1 MNHQRYRWGTWLLM
15 LGPILLLPLATQDG
29 PSHVWQ
35 ALALNH
41 LAAGDPAWTAVAEPN
56 HLLLSNQLI
65 HRVLQ
70 VLLAVGAT
78 GPLAEKILQL
88 LLALPFAAAV
98 YWATKP
104 EQKHP
109 ELAAW
114 VPVFFFNLLFF
125 KGFYN
130 FIAATGLAL
139 VAIRLIQSR
148 PESPWL
154 HLLWPALYFAHP
166 LGLAFVGLAA
176 LLLYASGIVP
186 TKNNHSQEALKAR
199 FPVLSLAHGAF
210 WVLVFGYTWFASG
223 SSGDAASAP
232 RAVSLLERLARLA
245 LGDVLALRLDN
256 RLLLTCVLT
265 LGIWVA
271 AAVPLRRPHLPRFC
285 WILWCL
291 VFFAAAWAV
300 LGPDHLGEGGF
311 VRQRMAWTATVL
323 VWFVA
328 VVRNELLPPLA
339 KRILSV
345 LPRLA
350 LVLVVWQLA
359 DAYWQN
365 PSARAQ
371 FKLHEADR
379 IAVQKDTLQ
388 PNNYALH
395 THHFP
400 VRAK

>member
-1 MNHQRYRWGTWLLM
+1 MNHQGYRWGAWLM
-15 LGPILLLPLATQDG
+15 LLCPLLLLPLTTQDG

-41 LAAGDPAWTAVAEPN
+41 LAAGDPAWTAIAEPN
-56 HLLLSNQLI
+56 HPLLSNQLI

-70 VLLAVGAT
+70 VLLALGAT
-78 GPLAEKILQL
+78 GPMAEKILQL
-88 LLALPFAAAV
+88 LLALPFAAAI
-98 YWATKP
+98 YWATGRR
-104 EQKHP
+104 QKHP

-130 FIAATGLAL
+130 FIAAAGLAL
-139 VAIRLIQSR
+139 LAFRLLQLR
-148 PESPWL
+148 PSSLWI

-176 LLLYASGIVP
+176 LLLYASGFVQAKP
-186 TKNNHSQEALKAR
+186 TYFQNSAKAR
-199 FPVLSLAHGAF
+199 LPFLSLAHGAF
-210 WVLVFGYTWFASG
+210 WALVFGYTWFASG

-232 RAVSLLERLARLA
+232 RAVPILERLARLA
-245 LGDVLALRLDN
+245 LGDVLALRLDL

-265 LGIWVA
+265 LAVGVA
-271 AAVPLRRPHLPRFC
+271 AAVPLRLPHFRRFS
-285 WILWCL
+285 WILWCM
-291 VFFAAAWAV
+291 VFFAAAWAI

-323 VWFVA
+323 VWSVA
-328 VVRNELLPPLA
+328 VFRNELLPPLA
-339 KRILSV
+339 KRVLSV
-345 LPRLA
+345 LPAIA
-350 LVLVVWQLA
+350 LVLVVWQMN
-359 DAYWQN
+359 DAYRQD
-365 PSARAQ
+365 PSARAN

-388 PNNYALH
+388 PDNYALR

>member
-1 MNHQRYRWGTWLLM
+1 MNHQRYRWGAWLL
-15 LGPILLLPLATQDG
+15 LLVPILLLPLATQDG

-70 VLLAVGAT
+70 VLLALGAT
-78 GPLAEKILQL
+78 GPLAEKFLQL

-98 YWATKP
+98 YWATHK

-130 FIAATGLAL
+130 FIAAAGLAM
-139 VAIRLIQSR
+139 VAIHLLQKR
-148 PESPWL
+148 PASPWL

-176 LLLYASGIVP
+176 LLLYASGVVP
-186 TKNNHSQEALKAR
+186 AKNNRTQDATKAQL
-199 FPVLSLAHGAF
+199 PVLSLAHGAF
-210 WVLVFGYTWFASG
+210 WALVFGYTWFASG

-232 RAVSLLERLARLA
+232 RAVPLLERLARLA
-245 LGDVLALRLDN
+245 LGDALALRLDL
-256 RLLLTCVLT
+256 RLLLTCALT
-265 LGIWVA
+265 LAVGVA
-271 AAVPLRRPHLPRFC
+271 AAVPLRRPHFRRFS

-300 LGPDHLGEGGF
+300 AGPDHLGEGGF
-311 VRQRMAWTATVL
+311 VRQRMAWIATVL

-339 KRILSV
+339 KRVLSV
-345 LPRLA
+345 LPAFA

-359 DAYWQN
+359 DAYRQT
-365 PSARAQ
+365 PSSRAN

-388 PNNYALH
+388 PENYALR

>member
-1 MNHQRYRWGTWLLM
+1 MNHQRYRWGAWLL
-15 LGPILLLPLATQDG
+15 LLVPILLLPLATQDG

-41 LAAGDPAWTAVAEPN
+41 LAAGDPEWTAVAEPN

-70 VLLAVGAT
+70 VLLALGAT

-98 YWATKP
+98 YWATQK

-130 FIAATGLAL
+130 FIAAAGLAL
-139 VAIRLIQSR
+139 VAIHLLHKR
-148 PESPWL
+148 PASPWL

-166 LGLAFVGLAA
+166 LGLAFAGLAA
-176 LLLYASGIVP
+176 LLLYASGVVP
-186 TKNNHSQEALKAR
+186 AINNRTQEATKAQLP
-199 FPVLSLAHGAF
+199 FLSLAHGAF
-210 WVLVFGYTWFASG
+210 WALVFGYTWFASG

-232 RAVSLLERLARLA
+232 RAVPILERWARLT
-245 LGDVLALRLDN
+245 LGDALALRLDN
-256 RLLLTCVLT
+256 RLLLTCTLT
-265 LGIWVA
+265 LAVGVVA
-271 AAVPLRRPHLPRFC
+271 TVPLRRPHFRRFS

-291 VFFAAAWAV
+291 VLFAAAWAV
-300 LGPDHLGEGGF
+300 AGPDHLGEGGF

-323 VWFVA
+323 VWFAA

-339 KRILSV
+339 KRVLSV

-359 DAYWQN
+359 DTYRQT
-365 PSARAQ
+365 PSSRAN

-388 PNNYALH
+388 PENYALH

>member
-176 LLLYASGIVP
+176 LLLNASGIVP
-186 TKNNHSQEALKAR
+186 TKNNHSQEALNAR

-271 AAVPLRRPHLPRFC
+271 AAVPLRRPHFRSFS

-291 VFFAAAWAV
+291 VLFAASWAV

-328 VVRNELLPPLA
+328 VVRNELLPSLA
-339 KRILSV
+339 KRIFSV

-359 DAYWQN
+359 DAYRQN